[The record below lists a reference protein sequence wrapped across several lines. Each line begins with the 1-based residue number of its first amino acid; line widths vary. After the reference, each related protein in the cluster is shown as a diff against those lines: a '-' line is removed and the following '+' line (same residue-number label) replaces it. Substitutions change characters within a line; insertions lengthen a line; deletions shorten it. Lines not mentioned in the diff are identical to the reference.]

1 MNVGPLFGLEVFEPD
16 AVKAMS
22 IALDEVCR
30 KFDLTNDKQDEREG
44 LARRIIALAR
54 RGECDPAVLRDEV
67 LRALAV
73 RAWRGLAIPTSVGS
87 MIPLKRRPG
96 SAAPRGLRANFAN
109 LRTMG
114 RG

>member
-1 MNVGPLFGLEVFEPD
+1 MNVGPFFGLEVFEPD
-16 AVKAMS
+16 DLKAMS

-54 RGECDPAVLRDEV
+54 RGECDPAVLRDGV

-73 RAWRGLAIPTSVGS
+73 RAWRGLGDSDVSWEHDSAQASPGISS
-87 MIPLKRRPG
+87 ASRPA
-96 SAAPRGLRANFAN
+96 SESN